1 MFTEKGAS
9 TTSRGA
15 YLAKMRELETKTENS
30 FVCESTLEIG
40 MDWVLSEHFPPMGG
54 DRAKM
59 FVALDFLERR
69 TEVVC
74 IKEFRSFISPYL
86 PDWAAFCLSG

>member
-1 MFTEKGAS
+1 
-9 TTSRGA
+9 
-15 YLAKMRELETKTENS
+15 
-30 FVCESTLEIG
+30 

-69 TEVVC
+69 TELVC
-74 IKEFRSFISPYL
+74 IKEFRSSISPYL
-86 PDWAAFCLSG
+86 PDWVAFCLSG